1 MQLTCELENERGG
14 ARVTGAKSTV
24 EDSDL
29 VALVEDPNID
39 AAIKG

>member
-1 MQLTCELENERGG
+1 MQLTCELEKDRGE
-14 ARVTGAKSTV
+14 ARVPGAKSIV

-29 VALVEDPNID
+29 VALVEDPNVD